1 MRGRGGTVGTALRV
15 AVADPEPL
23 MRDVLSLALS
33 SVPDILVVAT
43 IDGVAD
49 AEASLGT
56 HRPDVIL
63 VSDNAPGRCLSMVRF
78 LAERYADA
86 RILVLSRLENDE
98 VLFAALVAGARGFVS
113 ERASLRELVE
123 SLRRLARENLAMSPV
138 MLSRVID
145 RLIVRHDQAG
155 VIDLMAGL
163 TPREREVLLLLTRGG
178 NNESIALALY
188 ISPQTARTH
197 VQNIMTKL
205 GTRSRLATASFV
217 MQEGRLELLERSEHD
232 RSVVGGAERD
242 PRP

>member
-1 MRGRGGTVGTALRV
+1 MSDLGGTVAGIALRV

-23 MRDVLSLALS
+23 MRDVLARALS

-43 IDGVAD
+43 IDGVGD
-49 AEASLGT
+49 AEAALDA
-56 HRPDVIL
+56 HRPDVIV

-78 LAERYADA
+78 LADRYADA

-123 SLRRLARENLAMSPV
+123 SLRRLSRDNLAMPPV
-138 MLSRVID
+138 MLSRVLE
-145 RLIVRHDQAG
+145 RLIVHHDREPA
-155 VIDLMAGL
+155 VDVMSGL
-163 TPREREVLLLLTRGG
+163 TPREREVLLLLSRGG

-205 GTRSRLATASFV
+205 GTRSRLATAAFV
-217 MQEGRLELLERSEHD
+217 MQEGRLDLLERAELD
-232 RSVVGGAERD
+232 R
-242 PRP
+242 